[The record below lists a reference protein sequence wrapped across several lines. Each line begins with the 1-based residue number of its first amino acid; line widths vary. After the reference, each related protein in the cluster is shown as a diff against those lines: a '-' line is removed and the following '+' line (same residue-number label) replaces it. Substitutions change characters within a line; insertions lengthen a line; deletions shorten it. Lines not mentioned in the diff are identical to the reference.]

1 AYKSKPKYRLIG
13 FGPQAKTRVWLVQD
27 GDTMYVDRNG
37 NGDLT
42 EPGEKVTADKGDG
55 IDEGEHT
62 FKLGDFPDGTRL
74 HRALSVGVSKF
85 DVFLAK
91 QFGFAKVLPAMES
104 KARAYCVS
112 IDMEMPGWMGAGV
125 GLRVR
130 QHTFFGDVQ
139 GILQFA
145 DRPQDA
151 PIIHFGGPL
160 QATLFRPQRL
170 TIGRERDVVLGVG
183 TPGLGT
189 GTTAFIDYRGVI

>member
-1 AYKSKPKYRLIG
+1 
-13 FGPQAKTRVWLVQD
+13 
-27 GDTMYVDRNG
+27 MYVDRNG

-112 IDMEMPGWMGAGV
+112 IGMEMPGWMGAGV
-125 GLRVR
+125 GWRVG
-130 QHTFFGDVQ
+130 QHTFSGMSKAFCS
-139 GILQFA
+139 L
-145 DRPQDA
+145 PT
-151 PIIHFGGPL
+151 GPRTRRSSTS
-160 QATLFRPQRL
+160 AARCRL
-170 TIGRERDVVLGVG
+170 RSSAR
-183 TPGLGT
+183 
-189 GTTAFIDYRGVI
+189 RG